1 MNIFQ
6 LNYETRLK
14 NWYKLREDLVNKDTK
29 TKCIEIDKW
38 WQKAPLINH
47 HLHPYD
53 IDNWPDPWELLSE
66 NTYCE
71 VARALGMCYTLLLL
85 DVIDIKLVLATNEMG
100 DDVVLVLV
108 DNAKYV
114 LNYWPNTVISNSL
127 QDFKV
132 IQELQLDTIIKKIG
146 RT

>member
-14 NWYKLREDLVNKDTK
+14 NWYKLREDLINKDTK
-29 TKCIEIDKW
+29 TKCIEIDNW
-38 WQKAPLINH
+38 WQKAPLLNH
-47 HLHPYD
+47 HLHPHD
-53 IDNWPDPWELLSE
+53 IGNWPDPWELLSE

-85 DVIDIKLVLATNEMG
+85 DVIDIKLVLATNESG

-127 QDFKV
+127 KDFKV
-132 IQELQLDTIIKKIG
+132 VQELKLDTIIKKIG